1 MSYKPLDK
9 LQKQIRVEF
18 SQLKQLLE
26 IHRSLVEKCKTTK
39 PDPIERSALAAMLH
53 AFYTGVEN
61 ILKRIAL
68 EINGRL
74 PEGEFWHRK
83 LLEEM
88 AVPAPNRP
96 AIISFAL
103 KASLRNYLEF
113 RHVFRHAYTFDLR
126 WEKMSG
132 LIRDCEK
139 VLQEIELEL
148 NSFVRTQ
155 EKPE

>member
-1 MSYKPLDK
+1 MSYKSLDK

-18 SQLKQLLE
+18 SQLNQLLE
-26 IHRSLVEKCKTTK
+26 THRSLFEKCKATK
-39 PDPIERSALAAMLH
+39 PDPIEQSALAAMLH

-83 LLEEM
+83 LLDEM
-88 AVPAPNRP
+88 AAPAQNRP
-96 AIISFAL
+96 AIISIAL
-103 KASLRNYLEF
+103 KESLRNYLEF
-113 RHVFRHAYTFDLR
+113 RHVFRHAYTFELR

-132 LIRDCEK
+132 LVRDCEK

-148 NSFVRTQ
+148 NSFCRIQ
-155 EKPE
+155 KKPE

>member
-61 ILKRIAL
+61 ILKRTAL

-88 AVPAPNRP
+88 PFPPPIVQQLFHSPLR
-96 AIISFAL
+96 
-103 KASLRNYLEF
+103 SLYGITSNF
-113 RHVFRHAYTFDLR
+113 V
-126 WEKMSG
+126 MSSVTLTLSTSG
-132 LIRDCEK
+132 GRKC
-139 VLQEIELEL
+139 
-148 NSFVRTQ
+148 
-155 EKPE
+155 